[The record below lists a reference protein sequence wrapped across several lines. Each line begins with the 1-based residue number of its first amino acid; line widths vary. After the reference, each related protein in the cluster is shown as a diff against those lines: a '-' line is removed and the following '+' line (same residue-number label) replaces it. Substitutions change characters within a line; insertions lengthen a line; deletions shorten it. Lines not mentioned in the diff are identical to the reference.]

1 MYIHLN
7 GFNFEFSKQVIAS
20 FIDSDEY
27 QQQSSDIAGIHLTD
41 TYQQMLQAG
50 ISKNELIK
58 AILNYHISILNEDGV
73 SLETI
78 KKSNC
83 RDNNVSF
90 LVDIK
95 SDSVARFVNS
105 DNKKENSV
113 CINIRNFE
121 HKFTLTY
128 WQLIQLKE
136 SYRDKETEQLLILF
150 LETFKAIMETDD
162 TSSQQCHYTV
172 LVTTGL
178 LLFAEQLN
186 ILDAIQ
192 FQEIE
197 FELNE
202 NRLLL
207 NLPAGLETCLFE
219 LEFNIETSR

>member
-7 GFNFEFSKQVIAS
+7 GFDFEFSKQVIAS

-58 AILNYHISILNEDGV
+58 AILNYHISGLNEDGISV
-73 SLETI
+73 DAI
-78 KKSNC
+78 KKSTYN
-83 RDNNVSF
+83 DNNVSF
-90 LVDIK
+90 LVDVK
-95 SDSVARFVNS
+95 SDSVARFVSS

-113 CINIRNFE
+113 CINLRNFE
-121 HKFTLTY
+121 YKFTLTY
-128 WQLIQLKE
+128 WQLIQLEE
-136 SYRDKETEQLLILF
+136 SYRDKDKEHLLILF
-150 LETFKAIMETDD
+150 LETFKTIMETDD
-162 TSSQQCHYTV
+162 ASSRQCHYAV

-192 FQEIE
+192 FNEIE
-197 FELNE
+197 FELN
-202 NRLLL
+202 NDRLLL

-219 LEFNIETSR
+219 LEFNTED

>member
-7 GFNFEFSKQVIAS
+7 GFDFEFSKQVIAS

-27 QQQSSDIAGIHLTD
+27 QQLSSDIAGIHLTD

-58 AILNYHISILNEDGV
+58 AILNYHISILNEDGM
-73 SLETI
+73 SIETI
-78 KKSNC
+78 KKSTDKDSNI
-83 RDNNVSF
+83 SF
-90 LVDIK
+90 LVDVE

-113 CINIRNFE
+113 CINMRNFE

-136 SYRDKETEQLLILF
+136 SYRDKETDQLLILF

-162 TSSQQCHYTV
+162 TSSRQCHYAV

-186 ILDAIQ
+186 LLDAIQ
-192 FQEIE
+192 FKEIE

-219 LEFNIETSR
+219 LEFSSEN